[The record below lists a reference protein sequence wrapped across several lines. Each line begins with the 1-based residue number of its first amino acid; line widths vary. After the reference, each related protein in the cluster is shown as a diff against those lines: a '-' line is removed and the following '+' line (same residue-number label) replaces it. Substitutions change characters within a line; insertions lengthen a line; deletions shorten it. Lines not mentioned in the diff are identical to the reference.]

1 MDMPRKNEQLIT
13 KTNTMKTKSILII
26 TLLSLTFFGFQFSKN
41 NIEMAYI
48 PSNAGGAGAGKTGAP
63 GESNCTACH
72 AGSAQNGSNEN
83 TLTVMDGSN
92 PVTAYLPGQTYTVM
106 LAMNSAPNK
115 KGFQST
121 ALTGANNM
129 AGDFSGGS
137 NTQINSANARE
148 YANHTSASNTSSTTS
163 WNWSWTA
170 PAVNSGDV
178 TFYVSSN
185 SANNDF
191 GNSGDVIYLS
201 QHVIGEQST
210 SSVNELQ
217 VPTLNTVSFIPE
229 NDEIY
234 VSLNSKIQDEIQFSV
249 VDLKGNVVYKR
260 SLGTS
265 SLGLNTYNVAI
276 PSDINSGA
284 FVVKLDVNNQQLTKL
299 IQVLR

>member
-1 MDMPRKNEQLIT
+1 MSRKNEQLIKT

-26 TLLSLTFFGFQFSKN
+26 TFLSLIFFGFQFSKN

-72 AGSAQNGSNEN
+72 AGSAQDGSNEN

-106 LAMNSAPNK
+106 LTMNSAPNK

-137 NTQINSANARE
+137 NTQINNANARE
-148 YANHTSASNTSSTTS
+148 YANHTGASNTSSTTS

-178 TFYVSSN
+178 TFYVASN

-210 SSVNELQ
+210 STVNELL
-217 VPTLNTVSFIPE
+217 VPTINTVSFIPE

-234 VSLNSKIQDEIQFSV
+234 VSLNTIIQDEISFSL
-249 VDLKGNVVYKR
+249 VDLKGNLVYSK
-260 SLGTS
+260 SLGSS
-265 SLGLNTYNVAI
+265 SLGLNTYKIAI
-276 PSDINSGA
+276 PEDMKSGA
-284 FVVKLDVNNQQLTKL
+284 FVVQLEVNNQQLTKL
-299 IQVLR
+299 IQVVR

>member
-1 MDMPRKNEQLIT
+1 
-13 KTNTMKTKSILII
+13 MKTKSILII
-26 TLLSLTFFGFQFSKN
+26 SFLSLIFFGFQFSKN
-41 NIEMAYI
+41 NLEMTYM
-48 PSNAGGAGAGKTGAP
+48 PSNSGGAGAGKTGAP

-72 AGSAQNGSNEN
+72 SGSAQDGSNEN

-106 LAMNSAPNK
+106 LTMNSAPTK

-129 AGDFSGGS
+129 AGDFTGGS

-148 YANHTSASNTSSTTS
+148 YANHTGASNSSSTTS

-170 PAVNSGDV
+170 PAANSGDV
-178 TFYVSSN
+178 TFYVASN
-185 SANNDF
+185 AANNNG
-191 GNSGDVIYLS
+191 GNSGDLIYLS

-210 SSVNELQ
+210 SSVNELL

-234 VSLNSKIQDEIQFSV
+234 ISLNAIIQDEIHFSV
-249 VDLKGNVVYKR
+249 VDLKGNVVYNR

-265 SLGLNTYNVAI
+265 ALGLNTYNVAI

-299 IQVLR
+299 IQVIR